1 MQDKPRTCF
10 RRVMQWIWPVL
21 SVGMM
26 ALLFYS
32 SSMPGDES
40 GAASMGIIDQLQNAL
55 PPLRL
60 FDADMLHFLLRKG
73 AHFTAYFTLAF
84 FTAHAL
90 KYYLWQ
96 PRLPYKLF
104 FVAWGIASLY
114 GVLDEIHQYFVP
126 GRACLLSDMVINA
139 VGALFGAGLIVL
151 YLMRKHA
158 HKME

>member
-1 MQDKPRTCF
+1 MQRS
-10 RRVMQWIWPVL
+10 RLSRAMQWIWPVL

-40 GAASMGIIDQLQNAL
+40 GAASMGIIDRLQNAL

-60 FDADMLHFLLRKG
+60 FDADVLHFLLRKG
-73 AHFTAYFTLAF
+73 AHFAAYFTLAF
-84 FTAHAL
+84 FTAQAL

-96 PRLPYKLF
+96 RRWLF
-104 FVAWGIASLY
+104 LAAWGIASLY
-114 GVLDEIHQYFVP
+114 GVADEIHQYFVP
-126 GRACLLSDMVINA
+126 GRACLLSDMVINS
-139 VGALFGAGLIVL
+139 VGAFFGTLLVL
-151 YLMRKHA
+151 YLLRKPS